1 MQGPTFKPIA
11 DHALLIEFATQISQ
25 QANDVVVLLD
35 AAIQRNPPI
44 GLLETIPA
52 LVNILI
58 DFDPLLTDH
67 QSIETHIC
75 AMLPVKN
82 DAPKTS
88 RTHQIDICYDLDLA
102 PDIEAV
108 AKASSLSVTEVI
120 NIHTSAKYRVGMYGF
135 APGYAYLTGVPQEIQ
150 VPRKATAVRDIPK
163 GSVMIAGSQCLTT
176 TLVMPTGWSIIG
188 RTHTEILH
196 SNAQNPFLFDV
207 GDTVTFHQ
215 IDRAKYEASSRGS
228 ST

>member
-1 MQGPTFKPIA
+1 MQDPTFKPIA

-25 QANDVVVLLD
+25 QANDDVVLLD
-35 AAIQRNPPI
+35 AEIQQNPPD
-44 GLLETIPA
+44 GLLETTPA

-67 QSIETHIC
+67 QSIEAHVRTL
-75 AMLPVKN
+75 LPIKH
-82 DAPKTS
+82 DTQKQG

-108 AKASSLSVTEVI
+108 AKASNVSVTDVI
-120 NIHTSAKYRVGMYGF
+120 NIHSSATFRVGMYGF

-150 VPRKATAVRDIPK
+150 VPRKTTAARDIPK

-188 RTHTEILH
+188 RTHTEILQT
-196 SNAQNPFLFDV
+196 NAQNPFLFDV

-215 IDRAKYEASSRGS
+215 IDRTTYEDSSQEFS
-228 ST
+228 I